1 MSISLRA
8 RTVWQTGQAVALVAL
23 SGAIVGLVTWPEMTL
38 RLFWNVIV
46 PLVPASLLVTP
57 DLWRNLC
64 PLATAHMA
72 LNRTGT
78 TKLATGALPWTGAGA
93 VALLFLLVPARHFV
107 FNTNGLALAAVILAV
122 LAAALALGAF
132 VDAKGG
138 FCNAVCPVLPVE
150 RLYGHDPLFR
160 VGNPRCL
167 PCSLCTQRG
176 CIDLGPNRAALTALA
191 NRDKAEADALTFART
206 PFGVFAAAFPGF
218 IIGYFTASDV
228 PLAQAGATYLHVG
241 IWTLGSTVVALAAV
255 QLLPITR
262 RQAVKAIAAAAVSL
276 YYWYAATGISE
287 AFALGIPGTWG
298 IRVAA
303 ALLILA
309 WLPSRQS

>member
-1 MSISLRA
+1 MSISLRTRA
-8 RTVWQTGQAVALVAL
+8 VWRTGQVTALVTLAA
-23 SGAIVGLVTWPEMTL
+23 AIVGLLTWPEMTL
-38 RLFWNVIV
+38 TIFWNAIV
-46 PLVPASLLVTP
+46 PLVPASLLITP
-57 DLWRNLC
+57 ELWRNLC
-64 PLATAHMA
+64 PLATTNMA

-78 TKLATGALPWTGAGA
+78 SKLTTGAIQWTGAGA
-93 VALLFLLVPARHFV
+93 VALLFVLVPARHFV
-107 FNTNGLALAAVILAV
+107 FNTDGLALAVVILAV
-122 LAAALALGAF
+122 LAAALALGAL

-160 VGNPRCL
+160 MGNPRCL

-176 CIDLGPNRAALTALA
+176 CIDLGPTRAATTALA
-191 NRDKAEADALTFART
+191 VGEDTGADALAFIRT

-218 IIGYFTASDV
+218 IIGYFTTSDV
-228 PLAQAGATYLHVG
+228 PFARAGATYLHVG
-241 IWTLGSTVVALAAV
+241 IWTLGSAVITLTAV

-276 YYWYAATGISE
+276 YYWYAAAGIAE
-287 AFALGIPGTWG
+287 AFALGIPGMWS

-303 ALLILA
+303 GLLILA
-309 WLPSRQS
+309 WVRPRRS